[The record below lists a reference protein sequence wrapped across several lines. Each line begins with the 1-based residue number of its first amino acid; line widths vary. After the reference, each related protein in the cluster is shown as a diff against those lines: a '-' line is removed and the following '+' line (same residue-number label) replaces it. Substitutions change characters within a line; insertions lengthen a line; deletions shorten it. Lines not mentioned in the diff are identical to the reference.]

1 MNLLKVSAD
10 NSIFISGFSRPILLD
25 THGVESH
32 CDALDRGQVG
42 LAPVFYLEELL
53 NSRGIVLA
61 LVLSVALIVA
71 GAGLYAMLGTMA
83 GPLAHR
89 ALLAGGNPGENLK
102 ASAVVFAPPRPQDAP
117 ADIREGVMLGYH
129 IIMDTQSYA
138 KEYVGNQ
145 LNCRNCHFNAGRER
159 NTLSLVG
166 VAVEYPKYRE
176 RRKYVTDLVT
186 RTQGCF
192 QRSMNG
198 KTLPPEGR
206 LMQAL
211 MAYYHWISKGLP
223 MYADIPWLG
232 LKKLKS
238 DHQPDPAAGR
248 QVYAQVCAR
257 CHGEDGL
264 GTAIAPPVW
273 GPESFNDGAGM
284 YKMKNFSAFS
294 HHFMPKNNPTL
305 SVAQALDVAA
315 FAASQPRPHFRA
327 EK

>member
-1 MNLLKVSAD
+1 M
-10 NSIFISGFSRPILLD
+10 
-25 THGVESH
+25 
-32 CDALDRGQVG
+32 
-42 LAPVFYLEELL
+42 
-53 NSRGIVLA
+53 NSRGIFLA
-61 LVLSVALIVA
+61 LMLSVALIVA

-83 GPLAHR
+83 SPPAQR
-89 ALLAGGNPGENLK
+89 ALMAGGSPGRSLT

-117 ADIREGVMLGYH
+117 EDIREGVMLGYN
-129 IIMDTQSYA
+129 ILMDTQTYA

-166 VAVEYPKYRE
+166 VAAKYPKYRK

-206 LMQAL
+206 HMQAI

-223 MYADIPWLG
+223 IYADIPWLG

-238 DHQPDPAAGR
+238 GHKPDQAKGR
-248 QVYAQVCAR
+248 EIFDQVCSR
-257 CHGEDGL
+257 CHGPDGQ
-264 GTAIAPPVW
+264 GTEIAPPLW
-273 GPESFNDGAGM
+273 GPGSFNDGAGM
-284 YKMKNFSAFS
+284 HKMKNFSAFT

-305 SVAQALDVAA
+305 SVAQALDVAVYST
-315 FAASQPRPHFRA
+315 SQPRPHFDSG
-327 EK
+327 K